1 LLRPRA
7 VITKEEEFALID
19 RVLAGQT
26 EAYARLVDSYKSF
39 AFTIALKVLENRA
52 EAEEAAQDAFI
63 RAFHYLKK
71 FNREARF
78 STWLYRITFNTAISA
93 KRKNKMRLD
102 SIENKIILHE
112 GAAED
117 ALERNDKHVF
127 IAQAMEKLNEMDKL
141 SIQLYYLQE
150 FSLEEVAEM
159 MGQPSNTVKV
169 RVHRARLRLADEL
182 TKILKSEVVNL

>member
-1 LLRPRA
+1 MLRPRA

-26 EAYARLVDSYKSF
+26 DAYARLVDCYKSF
-39 AFTIALKVLENRA
+39 AFTIALKVLENRP
-52 EAEEAAQDAFI
+52 EAEEAAQDAFV
-63 RAFHYLKK
+63 RAFHHLKK

-78 STWLYRITFNTAISA
+78 STWLYRITFNTVISA
-93 KRKNKMRLD
+93 KRKNKVRLD
-102 SIENKIILHE
+102 SIENKIIVHD
-112 GAAED
+112 GGAED
-117 ALERNDKHVF
+117 SLERNDKHVF

-150 FSLEEVAEM
+150 FSLEEVAEI
-159 MGQPSNTVKV
+159 MGQPSNTIKV
-169 RVHRARLRLADEL
+169 RVHRARLRLAEEL

>member
-1 LLRPRA
+1 

-102 SIENKIILHE
+102 SIENTIIVQE
-112 GAAED
+112 GSSED

-141 SIQLYYLQE
+141 AIQLYYLQE
-150 FSLEEVAEM
+150 FSLEEVGEI
-159 MGQPSNTVKV
+159 MGQPSNTIKV
-169 RVHRARLRLADEL
+169 RVHRARLRLAEEL

>member
-26 EAYARLVDSYKSF
+26 EAYARLVDSYKSYV
-39 AFTIALKVLENRA
+39 FTIALKVLENRP

-117 ALERNDKHVF
+117 ALERNDKHEF

-159 MGQPSNTVKV
+159 MGQPTNTIKV
-169 RVHRARLRLADEL
+169 RVHRARIRLAEEL

>member
-1 LLRPRA
+1 MLRPRA

-26 EAYARLVDSYKSF
+26 EAYARLVDSYKSYV
-39 AFTIALKVLENRA
+39 FTIALKVLENRP

-117 ALERNDKHVF
+117 ALERNDKHEF

-159 MGQPSNTVKV
+159 MGQPTNTIKV
-169 RVHRARLRLADEL
+169 RVHRARIRLAEEL

>member
-1 LLRPRA
+1 M
-7 VITKEEEFALID
+7 ITKEEEFALID

-26 EAYARLVDSYKSF
+26 EAYAQLVDAYKSF
-39 AFTIALKVLENRA
+39 AFTIALKVLENRP

-93 KRKNKMRLD
+93 KRKSKVRMD
-102 SIENKIILHE
+102 SIENKMMAYE
-112 GAAED
+112 GAAEES
-117 ALERNDKHVF
+117 LERNDKQVF
-127 IAQAMEKLNEMDKL
+127 IAQAMEKLNEADKL

-150 FSLEEVAEM
+150 FSLEEVAEI
-159 MGQPSNTVKV
+159 MGQPSNTIKV
-169 RVHRARLRLADEL
+169 RVHRARLRLAEEL

>member
-1 LLRPRA
+1 MLRPSA

-39 AFTIALKVLENRA
+39 AFTIALKVLENRP
-52 EAEEAAQDAFI
+52 EAEEAAQDAFV

-78 STWLYRITFNTAISA
+78 STWLFRITFNTAISA
-93 KRKNKMRLD
+93 KRKNKVRLD
-102 SIENKIILHE
+102 SIENKIIAHD
-112 GAAED
+112 GGAED
-117 ALERNDKHVF
+117 SLEKNDKQVF
-127 IAQAMEKLNEMDKL
+127 IAQAMEQLNETDKL

-150 FSLEEVAEM
+150 FSLDEVAAI
-159 MGQPSNTVKV
+159 MGQPTNTIKV
-169 RVHRARLRLADEL
+169 RVHRARLRLAEEL

>member
-1 LLRPRA
+1 M
-7 VITKEEEFALID
+7 ITKEEEFALID

-26 EAYARLVDSYKSF
+26 EAYAQLVDAYKSF
-39 AFTIALKVLENRA
+39 AFTIALKVLDNRP

-93 KRKNKMRLD
+93 KRKNRIRLD
-102 SIENKIILHE
+102 SIENKMIAYD
-112 GAAED
+112 GAAEES
-117 ALERNDKHVF
+117 LERNDKQVY
-127 IAQAMEKLNEMDKL
+127 IAQAMEKLNEADKL

-150 FSLEEVAEM
+150 FSLDEVAEI
-159 MGQPSNTVKV
+159 MGQPSNTIKV
-169 RVHRARLRLADEL
+169 RVHRARLRLAEEL

>member
-1 LLRPRA
+1 MLRPRA
-7 VITKEEEFALID
+7 VITKEEEFELID
-19 RVLAGQT
+19 RILAGQT
-26 EAYARLVDSYKSF
+26 DAYARLVDSYKSF

-102 SIENKIILHE
+102 SIENTIIVQE
-112 GAAED
+112 GSSED
-117 ALERNDKHVF
+117 ALARNDKHVF

-159 MGQPSNTVKV
+159 MGQPTNTIKV
-169 RVHRARLRLADEL
+169 RVHRARIRLAEEL

>member
-1 LLRPRA
+1 M
-7 VITKEEEFALID
+7 ITKEEEFELID

-26 EAYARLVDSYKSF
+26 DAYARLVDSYKSF

-102 SIENKIILHE
+102 SIENTIIVQE
-112 GAAED
+112 GSSED

-127 IAQAMEKLNEMDKL
+127 ITQAMEKLNEMDKL
-141 SIQLYYLQE
+141 AIQLYYLQE
-150 FSLEEVAEM
+150 FSLDEVGEI
-159 MGQPSNTVKV
+159 MGQPSNTIKV
-169 RVHRARLRLADEL
+169 RVHRARLRLAEEL
-182 TKILKSEVVNL
+182 TKILKSEVVNLWYYDPT

>member
-1 LLRPRA
+1 

-19 RVLAGQT
+19 RVLGGQT
-26 EAYARLVDSYKSF
+26 EAYSQLVDAYKSF
-39 AFTIALKVLENRA
+39 AFTIALKVLENRP

-63 RAFHYLKK
+63 RAFHHLKK

-102 SIENKIILHE
+102 SIENQIIAHD
-112 GAAED
+112 GAAAD
-117 ALERNDKHVF
+117 ALEKNDQQVF
-127 IAQAMEKLNEMDKL
+127 IAQAMEKLNDADKL

-150 FSLEEVAEM
+150 FSLDEVAEM
-159 MGQPSNTVKV
+159 MGQTTNTIKV
-169 RVHRARLRLADEL
+169 RVHRARLRLAEEL
-182 TKILKSEVVNL
+182 TKILKSEVVTL